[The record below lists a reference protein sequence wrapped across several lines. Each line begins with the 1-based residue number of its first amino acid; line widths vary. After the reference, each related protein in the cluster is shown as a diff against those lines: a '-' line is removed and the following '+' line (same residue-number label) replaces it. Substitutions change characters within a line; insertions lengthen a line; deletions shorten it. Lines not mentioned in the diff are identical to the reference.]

1 VEFKFKVVLEALKG
15 LKRVSELA
23 STYEVHS
30 TLINRWKKELQEGG
44 ELFLVFPSARSMDGR
59 GQALDNV
66 FVERLW
72 RSVNYEDVYIKDY
85 GSVAELETGLTE
97 YSTSITITDLIR
109 V

>member
-59 GQALDNV
+59 GQAWTTS
-66 FVERLW
+66 LW
-72 RSVNYEDVYIKDY
+72 SACGDRSTMRMCISRTMAVSLNWRQD
-85 GSVAELETGLTE
+85 
-97 YSTSITITDLIR
+97 
-109 V
+109 